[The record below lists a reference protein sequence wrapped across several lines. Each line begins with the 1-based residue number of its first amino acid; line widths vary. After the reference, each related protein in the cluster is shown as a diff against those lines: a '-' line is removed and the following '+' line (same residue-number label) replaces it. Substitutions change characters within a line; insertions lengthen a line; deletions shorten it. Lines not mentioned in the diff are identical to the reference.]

1 MTLANRITILRIL
14 LVPLFIALILY
25 SKEMLAFFVFL
36 IAAVSDMLDGYIARI
51 TKQKT
56 ELGKILDPIADKIL
70 VLSAFICLSVI
81 HSPMNF
87 PRYVPII
94 IISRDAIIV
103 LGIFLIYFLK
113 GNIKIN
119 PTLLGKSTTFFQMI
133 TIVSVL
139 LKFDF
144 SPYLWNLAVIFTIL
158 SGINYVMI
166 GMRLLNDK

>member
-14 LVPLFIALILY
+14 LVPFFIALILY
-25 SKEMLAFFVFL
+25 SKEKLAFIVFS
-36 IAAVSDMLDGYIARI
+36 IAAISDMLDGHIARV

-56 ELGKILDPIADKIL
+56 ELGRILDPLADKIL
-70 VLSAFICLSVI
+70 LLSAFICLSVI
-81 HSPMNF
+81 HSPVSF

-103 LGIFLIYFLK
+103 LGVFLVYFLK

-119 PTLLGKSTTFFQMI
+119 PTALGKVTTFFQMI

-139 LKFDF
+139 LRFNF
-144 SPYLWNLAVIFTIL
+144 SPYLWNTAVIFTII